1 MRICV
6 VAASGHPVAEPFA
19 GGLESFTHTLVRGL
33 ARRGHEVTL
42 FAPPGTDPGLPAVIR
57 TPPQFA
63 PSTVSL
69 ADRNA
74 PPLRWMQEH
83 HAYLGLM
90 LDLSRDCR
98 IDLVHDTSLHHL
110 PVAMA
115 PLLPVPTVTTLHTPP
130 LPWIESA
137 VELAPHT
144 VTFAAVSRT
153 TARAWSHKL
162 QAQVVRNGVDLRR
175 WTPGPGGEHAVWAGR
190 IVPEKA
196 PHLAIRACVEAGVRL
211 QLAGPVHDRA
221 YFDREVQP
229 LLDGSG
235 AVEYVGHLDDRG
247 LRELVQHAGVLV
259 ATPDW
264 EEPYGLVAAEAM
276 ACGTP
281 VAGIARGALPEV
293 VGSSGGVI
301 VTPGDPP
308 ALAAAVRECLTLDR
322 GAVRRHA
329 EERCCADRMVARYE
343 QLYAEL
349 LAGGRAA

>member
-33 ARRGHEVTL
+33 ARRGHDVTL
-42 FAPPGTDPGLPAVIR
+42 FAPAGTDPDLPATLR
-57 TPPQFA
+57 TPPEFA
-63 PSTVSL
+63 PSNVSL

-83 HAYLGLM
+83 HAYLSLM
-90 LDLSRDCR
+90 LDLSQDRG
-98 IDLVHDTSLHHL
+98 IDIVHDTSLHHL

-137 VELAPHT
+137 VALAPQCAH
-144 VTFAAVSRT
+144 FAAVSRA
-153 TARAWSHKL
+153 TARAWSHL
-162 QAQVVRNGVDLRR
+162 VRAQVVPNGVDLAR

-196 PHLAIRACVEAGVRL
+196 PHLAIRACAEAGVRL
-211 QLAGPVHDRA
+211 LLAGPIHDRA
-221 YFDREVQP
+221 YFAREVEP
-229 LLDGSG
+229 ALGPAAD
-235 AVEYVGHLDDRG
+235 YVGHLDDTG

-259 ATPDW
+259 TTPDW

-281 VAGIARGALPEV
+281 VAALARGALPEV
-293 VGSSGGVI
+293 VGRAGGV
-301 VTPGDPP
+301 VVPAGDPQ
-308 ALAAAVRECLTLDR
+308 ALGAAVRQCLQLDR
-322 GAVRRHA
+322 AAVRAHA
-329 EERCCADRMVARYE
+329 EARCCADRMVARYE
-343 QLYAEL
+343 RLYASL
-349 LAGGRAA
+349 ISAGRAA